1 MRHDAYV
8 VSASFSSDGRR
19 LLSASCEFGKP
30 GAARIFETRSGHPLI
45 EPMRHEDGVVSA
57 AFNAEN
63 TRVITASYDKTARL
77 WDSETGKQLGYPL
90 RHDQLVSSAEFSPDG
105 TQIVTASED
114 GAVRV
119 WEVADHNQHF
129 EQYAADLSESVGGI
143 KLNERGILEPI
154 DSNQV
159 EKLHANFT
167 GAKAGLGADP
177 FIIWFF
183 ADRSTRAIAPSLAI
197 STPSYV
203 QHRIAEGNINSLEQ
217 AYRADPG
224 NVLVIVSLARQ
235 SEDPD
240 SAIFYC
246 HHAQAHAGNNAEIWS
261 IIAQVLWKYGKAK
274 EALAAIDRALV
285 LQPNEINYAK
295 FRALLVAP
303 VAH

>member
-1 MRHDAYV
+1 M
-8 VSASFSSDGRR
+8 
-19 LLSASCEFGKP
+19 
-30 GAARIFETRSGHPLI
+30 
-45 EPMRHEDGVVSA
+45 
-57 AFNAEN
+57 
-63 TRVITASYDKTARL
+63 
-77 WDSETGKQLGYPL
+77 
-90 RHDQLVSSAEFSPDG
+90 
-105 TQIVTASED
+105 TASED

-119 WEVADHNQHF
+119 WEVFDHNKYF

-203 QHRIAEGNINSLEQ
+203 QHRIAEGTVSSLEE

-224 NVLVIVSLARQ
+224 NALVIASFAGQ
-235 SEDPD
+235 SENPER
-240 SAIFYC
+240 AMFYC
-246 HHAQAHAGNNAEIWS
+246 RY
-261 IIAQVLWKYGKAK
+261 AQV
-274 EALAAIDRALV
+274 RAGSGV
-285 LQPNEINYAK
+285 PG
-295 FRALLVAP
+295 
-303 VAH
+303 